1 MESSVP
7 AELLEYHWSGKPPNC
22 ELDASPYF
30 CEFWSLDQL
39 DYLNREYEVAKYAPG
54 FFGFATSG
62 GGEMFAISPTGAVVC
77 LPFIGMAPCAAL
89 ELAPDW
95 AAFLFQLRVAP

>member
-1 MESSVP
+1 MQSSVT
-7 AELLEYHWSGKPPNC
+7 AELLEYHWSGKPQNC

-30 CEFWSLDQL
+30 CEFWSLDRL
-39 DYLNREYEVAKYAPG
+39 DTYNLEYEVPKYAPG

-77 LPFIGMAPCAAL
+77 LPFIGMAPSAAL
-89 ELAPDW
+89 VLAPNW
-95 AAFLFQLRVAP
+95 AAFVSQLRVAP